1 MSQRNRMGKSLWPW
15 ERQWYF
21 DRTQTAQTT
30 KDKTDILDLTK
41 SKTSSQQKK
50 LLWEFKAKS
59 PTGRKY
65 LQYKLWQRTFKKKTI
80 YVELYNSARS
90 SRGTKYLKKHFTEED
105 KRRYIKHIKR
115 HIA

>member
-41 SKTSSQQKK
+41 SKTSAQQKK

-65 LQYKLWQRTFKKKTI
+65 LQYKLWQRTFKKK
-80 YVELYNSARS
+80 LYMWNSITQQDQAGGQNIWRNI
-90 SRGTKYLKKHFTEED
+90 LQKKIKED
-105 KRRYIKHIKR
+105 I
-115 HIA
+115 

>member
-41 SKTSSQQKK
+41 SKTSAQQKK
-50 LLWEFKAKS
+50 NFYGNLKPSHQLEENICNINFDKG
-59 PTGRKY
+59 P
-65 LQYKLWQRTFKKKTI
+65 
-80 YVELYNSARS
+80 
-90 SRGTKYLKKHFTEED
+90 LKKH
-105 KRRYIKHIKR
+105 YICGTL
-115 HIA
+115 

>member
-41 SKTSSQQKK
+41 SKTSAQQQKK
-50 LLWEFKAKS
+50 
-59 PTGRKY
+59 
-65 LQYKLWQRTFKKKTI
+65 TFMGI
-80 YVELYNSARS
+80 
-90 SRGTKYLKKHFTEED
+90 
-105 KRRYIKHIKR
+105 
-115 HIA
+115 